1 MPRIEATI
9 TDANKQVDR
18 CPRRRTPIK
27 EEELTFLHF
36 LFPNSKI
43 NYLN

>member
-1 MPRIEATI
+1 MPRINATI

-18 CPRRRTPIK
+18 CPRRTPIK

-36 LFPNSKI
+36 LFSNSKI

>member
-9 TDANKQVDR
+9 TDANKQVGR
-18 CPRRRTPIK
+18 CPRRTPIK

-36 LFPNSKI
+36 FSLILKSI
-43 NYLN
+43 I

>member
-1 MPRIEATI
+1 MPRIDATI

-18 CPRRRTPIK
+18 CPRRNPIK

-36 LFPNSKI
+36 LFANSKSI
-43 NYLN
+43 I

>member
-1 MPRIEATI
+1 MPRI
-9 TDANKQVDR
+9 DANKQEDR
-18 CPRRRTPIK
+18 CPRRTPIK